1 VYGMSDTPYGGFD
14 PALKRLSVV
23 VMLGAV
29 MTVLDTTIVAVA
41 INTLGHDFDVS
52 VATIQWVATGY
63 LLALSMV
70 IPLTGWAMER
80 FGTRTLWF
88 ASLGLFLAGSVL
100 SGAAWSAAS
109 LIAFRVVQGIGG
121 GIILPVGQTMLA
133 RAAGPQRMGR
143 VMSVVAVPAL
153 LGPVLGPVIG
163 GLIVDAI
170 SWRWIFYVNV
180 PMGAL
185 ALLAAWRWLEPDAHR
200 RPDAPIDAVGVALL
214 SPGLAAF
221 VYGVSDAANV
231 GLGGTRAVVGMA
243 VGAALVAAFVVHA
256 LRARQPLL
264 DMRLFADRVFAASS
278 TAMVLFAATMFAV
291 MLLFPLYEQAAR
303 GLSALDA
310 GLLMAPQGLAAM
322 VAMPVAG
329 KLTDVRG
336 PRALVLVGVAAT
348 LLGTIAFT
356 QVSAD
361 SRQALLAVSGVAR
374 GIGMGFIMAP
384 LMAAAY
390 RTLST
395 EAVARATTTM
405 NIVMRVGGAVGTAV
419 FAVLLQH
426 QLGGASTGAGAAHA
440 FGLTFWWN
448 IGATALVA
456 LAALAL
462 PRDAAAPAPAAA
474 APAPAPAPA

>member
-1 VYGMSDTPYGGFD
+1 M
-14 PALKRLSVV
+14 
-23 VMLGAV
+23 
-29 MTVLDTTIVAVA
+29 
-41 INTLGHDFDVS
+41 
-52 VATIQWVATGY
+52 
-63 LLALSMV
+63 
-70 IPLTGWAMER
+70 
-80 FGTRTLWF
+80 
-88 ASLGLFLAGSVL
+88 L
-100 SGAAWSAAS
+100 SGAAWSAGS
-109 LIAFRVVQGIGG
+109 LIAFRVIQGLGG

-153 LGPVLGPVIG
+153 LGPILGPVIG

-170 SWRWIFYVNV
+170 SWRWIFYVNL

-185 ALLAAWRWLEPDAHR
+185 ALLAAWRWLEPDELR

-221 VYGVSDAANV
+221 VYGVSEAATV

-243 VGAALVAAFVVHA
+243 VGAALVAAFVLHA
-256 LRARQPLL
+256 LRTRHPLL

-278 TAMVLFAATMFAV
+278 MAMAVFAATLFAV

-329 KLTDVRG
+329 KLSDLRG
-336 PRALVLVGVAAT
+336 PRALVLVGVAAAV
-348 LLGTIAFT
+348 LGTIAFT

-361 SRQALLAVSGVAR
+361 SSQALLALSLAAR

-390 RTLST
+390 RTLSAD
-395 EAVARATTTM
+395 AVARATTTM

-426 QLGGASTGAGAAHA
+426 ELGDAASAADAAHA
-440 FGLTFWWN
+440 FGITFWWSL
-448 IGATALVA
+448 GATALVA
-456 LAALAL
+456 LAALGL
-462 PRDAAAPAPAAA
+462 PRDAAGPAPALARDDDALDLEQRHLAVQAA
-474 APAPAPAPA
+474 GVAGEAPARADHAVARHDDRDRVGAQRAAGGA

>member
-1 VYGMSDTPYGGFD
+1 
-14 PALKRLSVV
+14 
-23 VMLGAV
+23 
-29 MTVLDTTIVAVA
+29 
-41 INTLGHDFDVS
+41 
-52 VATIQWVATGY
+52 
-63 LLALSMV
+63 
-70 IPLTGWAMER
+70 
-80 FGTRTLWF
+80 
-88 ASLGLFLAGSVL
+88 
-100 SGAAWSAAS
+100 
-109 LIAFRVVQGIGG
+109 
-121 GIILPVGQTMLA
+121 MLA

-170 SWRWIFYVNV
+170 SWRWIFYVNLPV
-180 PMGAL
+180 GAI

-200 RPDAPIDAVGVALL
+200 QPDAPIDALGVALL

-221 VYGVSDAANV
+221 VYGISEAGNV
-231 GLGGTRAVVGMA
+231 GLGGTQAVVGMA
-243 VGAALVAAFVVHA
+243 VGAALVMAFVAHA
-256 LRARQPLL
+256 LRTRHPLL

-278 TAMVLFAATMFAV
+278 AAMALFAATMFAV

-322 VAMPVAG
+322 VAMPIAG
-329 KLTDVRG
+329 KLTDMRG
-336 PRALVLVGVAAT
+336 PRTLVLIGVAAT
-348 LLGTIAFT
+348 VLGTIAFT

-361 SRQALLAVSGVAR
+361 SSQALLAVSLVPR

-395 EAVARATTTM
+395 EAVARATPTM
-405 NIVMRVGGAVGTAV
+405 NIVMRIGGAVGTAV

-426 QLGGASTGAGAAHA
+426 QLGSASPGSGAAHA
-440 FGLTFWWN
+440 YGVTFWWN
-448 IGATALVA
+448 LGATALVA
-456 LAALAL
+456 LPALAL
-462 PRDAAAPAPAAA
+462 PRGAAAPARAAVPAGAEV
-474 APAPAPAPA
+474 APA

>member
-1 VYGMSDTPYGGFD
+1 
-14 PALKRLSVV
+14 
-23 VMLGAV
+23 MLGAV
-29 MTVLDTTIVAVA
+29 MTVLDTTIVSVA
-41 INTLGHDFDVS
+41 ISTLGRDFDVS
-52 VATIQWVATGY
+52 VATIQWVSTGY

-70 IPLTGWAMER
+70 IPLTGWAVER
-80 FGTRTLWF
+80 FGARRLWF
-88 ASLGLFLAGSVL
+88 ASLALFLAGSVL
-100 SGAAWSAAS
+100 SGAAWSAGS

-170 SWRWIFYVNV
+170 SWRWIFYVNLPV
-180 PMGAL
+180 GAI
-185 ALLAAWRWLEPDAHR
+185 APLAAWRWLEPDAHR
-200 RPDAPIDAVGVALL
+200 QPDAPIDALGVALL

-221 VYGVSDAANV
+221 VYGISEAGNV
-231 GLGGTRAVVGMA
+231 GLGGTQAVVGMA
-243 VGAALVAAFVVHA
+243 VGAALVMAFVAHA
-256 LRARQPLL
+256 LRTRHPLL

-278 TAMVLFAATMFAV
+278 AAMALFAATMFAV

-322 VAMPVAG
+322 VAMPIAG
-329 KLTDVRG
+329 KLTDMRG
-336 PRALVLVGVAAT
+336 PRTLVLVGVAAT
-348 LLGTIAFT
+348 VLGTIAFT

-361 SRQALLAVSGVAR
+361 SSQVLLAVSLVPR

-395 EAVARATTTM
+395 EAVARATPTM
-405 NIVMRVGGAVGTAV
+405 NIVMRIGGAVGTAV
-419 FAVLLQH
+419 FAVVLQH
-426 QLGGASTGAGAAHA
+426 QLGSASPGSGAAHA
-440 FGLTFWWN
+440 YGVTFWWN
-448 IGATALVA
+448 LGATALVA
-456 LAALAL
+456 LPALAL
-462 PRDAAAPAPAAA
+462 PRDAARAPAAA
-474 APAPAPAPA
+474 QTAPATGAAEPAPA

>member
-1 VYGMSDTPYGGFD
+1 
-14 PALKRLSVV
+14 

-41 INTLGHDFDVS
+41 INTLGRDFDVS

-80 FGTRTLWF
+80 FGTRKLWF

-100 SGAAWSAAS
+100 SGAAWSAGS

-180 PMGAL
+180 PFGAI
-185 ALLAAWRWLEPDAHR
+185 ALLAAWRWLEPDEHR
-200 RPDAPIDAVGVALL
+200 RPDAPIDAVGIALL

-221 VYGVSDAANV
+221 VYGVSEAATV
-231 GLGGTRAVVGMA
+231 GLGGTRAVIGMA
-243 VGAALVAAFVVHA
+243 AGAALIAAFVVHA
-256 LRARQPLL
+256 LRTRHPLL

-322 VAMPVAG
+322 VAMPLAG
-329 KLTDVRG
+329 KLADARG

-356 QVSAD
+356 QVSAE
-361 SRQALLAVSGVAR
+361 SSQALLAVSLVAR
-374 GIGMGFIMAP
+374 GLGMGFIMAP

-426 QLGGASTGAGAAHA
+426 ELGGATTGAGAAHA
-440 FGLTFWWN
+440 FGVTFWWN
-448 IGATALVA
+448 LGATALVA
-456 LAALAL
+456 VAALAL
-462 PRDAAAPAPAAA
+462 PRGAAPAPVDAAQASAAGAAEPAAA
-474 APAPAPAPA
+474 